1 MTKVRSGFMGSFCAM
16 VGPALA
22 AGFMQCN
29 FAPAAIWVAVW
40 MLMMLVKPDER

>member
-1 MTKVRSGFMGSFCAM
+1 MTKVRSGFMGAFCAM

-22 AGFMQCN
+22 AAFMQGN
-29 FAPAAIWVAVW
+29 LVPAAIWVAVW